1 MRAIMIN
8 PVPPARFPALTWT
21 PNGLSVFVDTNI
33 LLYAAS
39 GRPADT
45 AKTARARRIVR
56 EEEVVISFQ
65 VLQEFYANATHPRK
79 LGLTPAQAAAYCSAW
94 LLFPVVPLGADSFVR
109 TLEIATRYQIS
120 HWDAAIVAAAL
131 GAGCRVLYSEDMN
144 HGQDYGG
151 VRLENPF
158 HEL

>member
-1 MRAIMIN
+1 MFAIAIN
-8 PVPPARFPALTWT
+8 PVLLARFPAPTWT

-45 AKTARARRIVR
+45 VKTARARQIVR

-94 LLFPVVPLGADSFVR
+94 LLFPVVPLGADTFVR

-120 HWDAAIVAAAL
+120 HWDAAIVAAAHE
-131 GAGCRVLYSEDMN
+131 AGCRVLYSEDMN

-158 HEL
+158 RGL